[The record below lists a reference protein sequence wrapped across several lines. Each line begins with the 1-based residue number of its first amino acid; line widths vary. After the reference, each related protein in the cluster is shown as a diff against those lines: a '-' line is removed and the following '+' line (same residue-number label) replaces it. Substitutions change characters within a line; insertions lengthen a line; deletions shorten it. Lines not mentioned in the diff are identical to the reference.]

1 MENLILCKSSFAF
14 SAPLRETFPVV
25 KLFNAMKFIRI
36 LFILFIICILAL
48 GGASY
53 WIYNSMMKAHQH
65 DKSNQFIQIPKG
77 STPNEIVAKLTSEGI
92 LPGGLPTQIYLRT
105 FGDASRLK
113 AGEYQFSSPI
123 TPLQVLKE
131 LETGEERTTKLTI
144 PEGFTRFDIAKRIA
158 EKFPQNPPIDDKT
171 VLSFMEDTS
180 LIKDFDP
187 NAKNLEGYMYPS
199 TYSFQ
204 RDTKPQEIIKRMVEQ
219 FQKTWKPEWNER
231 AKALGRT
238 PREIVTIASL
248 IETESKF
255 DAERVVV
262 ASVIYNRLSKNI
274 PLGIDQTAV
283 YIAKMQNRWD
293 GTINKSDLEV
303 DSPYNT
309 RRYGGIPPGPISSVS
324 ESALNAALNPAQTE
338 YIFYVLNV
346 DKNDGSHHFYSSAAE
361 FERGKQAYQI
371 WLEQQRE
378 KKKAE
383 ESNQ

>member
-1 MENLILCKSSFAF
+1 
-14 SAPLRETFPVV
+14 
-25 KLFNAMKFIRI
+25 MKFIRI
-36 LFILFIICILAL
+36 LFFLFVIGILAL
-48 GGASY
+48 GGVSY
-53 WIYNSMMKAHQH
+53 WIYNSMTKANRH
-65 DKSNQFIQIPKG
+65 DKANQFIQIPKG
-77 STPNEIVAKLTSEGI
+77 STPNEIIAKLVSEGI
-92 LPGGLPTQIYLRT
+92 LPSELPAQIYLRT

-131 LETGEERTTKLTI
+131 LETGEEKTIKLTI

-158 EKFPQNPPIDDKT
+158 EKFPQNPPIDDKA
-171 VLSFMEDTS
+171 VLYFMDDTS

-187 NAKNLEGYMYPS
+187 TAKNLEGYMYPS
-199 TYSFQ
+199 TYSFP
-204 RDTKPQEIIKRMVEQ
+204 RDTKPQEIIERMVEQ
-219 FQKTWKPEWNER
+219 FQKIWKPEWTDR
-231 AKALGRT
+231 AKQLGRT
-238 PREIVTIASL
+238 PREIVVIASL

-255 DAERVVV
+255 DAERAVV

-283 YIAKMQNRWD
+283 YVAKMQNRWD

-324 ESALNAALNPAQTE
+324 ESSINAALNPAQTD
-338 YIFYVLNV
+338 YLYYVLNAE
-346 DKNDGSHHFYSSAAE
+346 KNDGSHNFYSSAAE
-361 FERGKQAYQI
+361 FERGKQAYQTL
-371 WLEQQRE
+371 LEQQRE